1 MTAMKLLW
9 VTLVLLGVGK
19 WGRFVGGH
27 GEHAAHQQP
36 TTYRP
41 AAQKP
46 IEKLNRVC
54 GSVDWAIH
62 ALWMLISYAPTV
74 PCANTAC
81 DSFLQAG
88 CHADEASGRQRR
100 AMRSAS
106 VEQHSRKRNGMH
118 VAFSH

>member
-9 VTLVLLGVGK
+9 VTLVLLGEGK

-27 GEHAAHQQP
+27 GEHAALKRQ
-36 TTYRP
+36 RIKSRLKNRSCV
-41 AAQKP
+41 AQ
-46 IEKLNRVC
+46 NSGRV
-54 GSVDWAIH
+54 DER
-62 ALWMLISYAPTV
+62 APTV

-88 CHADEASGRQRR
+88 CHAYEASGRQRR

-106 VEQHSRKRNGMH
+106 VEQHSCRMEWHARRFLSYELVVLRLH
-118 VAFSH
+118 DC